1 MSTTASAAAYHAN
14 QAHAR
19 RNFWMALIAN
29 FFWINASEIWRFL
42 VVIRPMLQSAYP
54 GRSDIGPF
62 TLPVFASWSVWDT
75 VLILAATGFYWL
87 YMNWSGR
94 SVRHALVAATYFTVT
109 IFGLI
114 WLGVVNMGF
123 VPASF
128 IWAALPLAWVEQAVA
143 ALIVW
148 WAMGKQRV

>member
-1 MSTTASAAAYHAN
+1 MTNLANTALPDADPSWK
-14 QAHAR
+14 R
-19 RNFWMALIAN
+19 RTFWAALIAN
-29 FFWINASEIWRFL
+29 FVWINASEIWRFL
-42 VVIRPMLQSAYP
+42 AVIRPMLQEAYP

-87 YMNWSGR
+87 YLGWAGQT
-94 SVRHALVAATYFTVT
+94 VRDALVAATYFTVT

-123 VPASF
+123 VPPSF
-128 IWAALPLAWVEQAVA
+128 IWAALPLAWIEQAVA

-148 WAMGKQRV
+148 RAMGRGKS